1 MATLAE
7 LNEQIKKQQELNR
20 ILSEQAKEEDFVS
33 AEEAGVK
40 ISPMELLSKDADKD
54 LVQEIQKKAQIKI
67 DKEEPKTELDK
78 LNQEIK
84 LKLSETNGKKSE

>member
-33 AEEAGVK
+33 AE
-40 ISPMELLSKDADKD
+40 S
-54 LVQEIQKKAQIKI
+54 LV
-67 DKEEPKTELDK
+67 
-78 LNQEIK
+78 
-84 LKLSETNGKKSE
+84 SS

>member
-7 LNEQIKKQQELNR
+7 LNEQIKKQQELNT

-40 ISPMELLSKDADKD
+40 ISPMELLDGDADKD
-54 LVQEIQKKAQIKI
+54 LVKEIQDKAKK
-67 DKEEPKTELDK
+67 
-78 LNQEIK
+78 K
-84 LKLSETNGKKSE
+84 LKKKNLKQRLIN